1 MDFKNIEVLDNKREE
16 RGYETVWSIWD
27 DKLVST
33 NDKVV
38 ADEWYEDEK
47 SYRVTYT
54 AYDMDMKAYQ
64 FSAFAVNNTVES
76 FWAAAE
82 SLFQQAK
89 NQIGDWHVFVEGF
102 ELKSDGSYS
111 MVTGS

>member
-1 MDFKNIEVLDNKREE
+1 MDMDFKNIEVLDNKREE

-38 ADEWYEDEK
+38 AEDEK

-54 AYDMDMKAYQ
+54 AYDMDMNAYE
-64 FSAFAVNNTVES
+64 FSSFTAYNTVEG

-82 SLFQQAK
+82 SVFQQAK